1 MNLEVET
8 SLAAWL
14 RSQPAFDGIPV
25 HTGQSSDPIPN
36 DQPVII
42 VGVES
47 TEFVVFGLYKVSATI
62 VLATPAVV
70 EGALENHGTLS
81 ANLRDSLLAADAL
94 ADSFAAPLTLAGAD
108 LRTWSE
114 SQQEGRW
121 LTTASLLLGLIHGS
135 GI

>member
-1 MNLEVET
+1 MNLEVES

-36 DQPVII
+36 DQPVLI

-47 TEFVVFGLYKVSATI
+47 TELVVRGLYKVTASI
-62 VLATPAVV
+62 VLATPSVV
-70 EGALENHGTLS
+70 EAALDTHAALAT
-81 ANLRDSLLAADAL
+81 ALRDSLLAADQL
-94 ADSFAAPLTLAGAD
+94 AASFAAPLTLAGAD

-114 SQQEGRW
+114 SQQDGRW
-121 LTTASLLLGLIHGS
+121 ITTAALTLGLVESAI
-135 GI
+135 

>member
-14 RSQPAFDGIPV
+14 RATPAFDGIPV

-36 DQPVII
+36 DQPVLI

-47 TEFVVFGLYKVSATI
+47 TEAIVRGLYKVTASI
-62 VLATPAVV
+62 VLATPSVV
-70 EGALENHGTLS
+70 EAALETHAALASSLKT
-81 ANLRDSLLAADAL
+81 SLLAADQL
-94 ADSFAAPLTLAGAD
+94 AASIAAPLTLAGAD

-114 SQQEGRW
+114 SQQDGRW
-121 LTTASLLLGLIHGS
+121 ITTAALTLGLVESAI
-135 GI
+135 

>member
-36 DQPVII
+36 DQPVLI

-47 TEFVVFGLYKVSATI
+47 TEAIVRGLYKVSASI
-62 VLATPAVV
+62 VLATPSVV
-70 EGALENHGTLS
+70 DSALDTHAALASSLKT
-81 ANLRDSLLAADAL
+81 SLLAADQL
-94 ADSFAAPLTLAGAD
+94 AASFAAPLTLAGAD
-108 LRTWSE
+108 LSSWSE
-114 SQQEGRW
+114 SQQDSRW
-121 LTTASLLLGLIHGS
+121 LSTAALSLGLIEPA
-135 GI
+135 I

>member
-25 HTGQSSDPIPN
+25 HTGQSSDPIAN
-36 DQPVII
+36 DQPVLI

-47 TEFVVFGLYKVSATI
+47 TEAIVRGLYKVSASI
-62 VLATPAVV
+62 VLATPSVV
-70 EGALENHGTLS
+70 EAALDTHAALADSLKT
-81 ANLRDSLLAADAL
+81 SLLAADQL
-94 ADSFAAPLTLAGAD
+94 AASFAAPLTLAGAD

-114 SQQEGRW
+114 SQQDGRW
-121 LTTASLLLGLIHGS
+121 ITTAQLTLGLVESAI
-135 GI
+135 

>member
-14 RSQPAFDGIPV
+14 RATPAFDGIPV
-25 HTGQSSDPIPN
+25 HTGQSSDPIAN
-36 DQPVII
+36 DQPVLI

-47 TEFVVFGLYKVSATI
+47 TEAIVRGLYKVSASI
-62 VLATPAVV
+62 VLATPSVV
-70 EGALENHGTLS
+70 EAALETHAALADSLKT
-81 ANLRDSLLAADAL
+81 SLLAADQL

-114 SQQEGRW
+114 SQQDGRW
-121 LTTASLLLGLIHGS
+121 ITTAALTLGLVESAI
-135 GI
+135 

>member
-25 HTGQSSDPIPN
+25 HTGQSSDPIAN
-36 DQPVII
+36 DQPVLI

-47 TEFVVFGLYKVSATI
+47 TEAIVRGLYKVSASI
-62 VLATPAVV
+62 VLATPSVV
-70 EGALENHGTLS
+70 DAALETHAALAASLKT
-81 ANLRDSLLAADAL
+81 SLLAADAL
-94 ADSFAAPLTLAGAD
+94 ADSFATPLTLAGAD

-114 SQQEGRW
+114 SQQDGRW
-121 LTTASLLLGLIHGS
+121 ITTAALTLGLVESAI
-135 GI
+135 

>member
-14 RSQPAFDGIPV
+14 RALPAFDGIPV

-47 TEFVVFGLYKVSATI
+47 TELVVFGLYKVSATI

-81 ANLRDSLLAADAL
+81 ANLRNSLLAADAL

-121 LTTASLLLGLIHGS
+121 LTTASLLLGLIPGP

>member
-36 DQPVII
+36 DQPVLI

-47 TEFVVFGLYKVSATI
+47 TELVVRGLYKVTASI
-62 VLATPAVV
+62 VLATPSVV
-70 EGALENHGTLS
+70 EAALETHAALADSLKT
-81 ANLRDSLLAADAL
+81 SLLAATAL

-121 LTTASLLLGLIHGS
+121 LTTASLLLGLIHAP
-135 GI
+135 I

>member
-25 HTGQSSDPIPN
+25 HTGQSSDPIAN
-36 DQPVII
+36 DQPVLI

-47 TEFVVFGLYKVSATI
+47 TEAIVRGLYKVSASI
-62 VLATPAVV
+62 VLATPSVV
-70 EGALENHGTLS
+70 EAALDTHTALADS
-81 ANLRDSLLAADAL
+81 LKTSLLAATAL
-94 ADSFAAPLTLAGAD
+94 ADSFDDPLTLAGAD

-114 SQQEGRW
+114 SQQDGRW
-121 LTTASLLLGLIHGS
+121 LTTAALTLGLVESAI
-135 GI
+135 

>member
-1 MNLEVET
+1 MNLEVES

-14 RSQPAFDGIPV
+14 RALPAFDGIPV

-36 DQPVII
+36 DQPVLI

-47 TEFVVFGLYKVSATI
+47 TEAVVRGLYKVSATI
-62 VLATPAVV
+62 VLTTPAVV
-70 EGALENHGTLS
+70 EAALETHAALAGSLKT
-81 ANLRDSLLAADAL
+81 SLLAADLL

-114 SQQEGRW
+114 SQQDGRW
-121 LTTASLLLGLIHGS
+121 LTTAQLTLGLVEAAI
-135 GI
+135 

>member
-14 RSQPAFDGIPV
+14 RSTPAFDGIPV

-36 DQPVII
+36 DQPVLI

-47 TEFVVFGLYKVSATI
+47 TELVVRGLYKVTASI
-62 VLATPAVV
+62 VLATPSVV
-70 EGALENHGTLS
+70 EASLENHTTL
-81 ANLRDSLLAADAL
+81 ATALRDSLLAADQL
-94 ADSFAAPLTLAGAD
+94 AASFTAPITLAGAD
-108 LRTWSE
+108 LTTWSE

-121 LTTASLLLGLIHGS
+121 LTTASLLLGLIHAPA
-135 GI
+135 I

>member
-14 RSQPAFDGIPV
+14 RATPAFDGIPV
-25 HTGQSSDPIPN
+25 HTGQSSDPIAN
-36 DQPVII
+36 DQPVLI

-47 TEFVVFGLYKVSATI
+47 TEAIVRGLYKVSASI
-62 VLATPAVV
+62 VLATPSVV
-70 EGALENHGTLS
+70 EAALETHAALAASLKT
-81 ANLRDSLLAADAL
+81 SLLAATAL

-114 SQQEGRW
+114 SQQDGRW
-121 LTTASLLLGLIHGS
+121 ITTAALTLGLVESAI
-135 GI
+135 